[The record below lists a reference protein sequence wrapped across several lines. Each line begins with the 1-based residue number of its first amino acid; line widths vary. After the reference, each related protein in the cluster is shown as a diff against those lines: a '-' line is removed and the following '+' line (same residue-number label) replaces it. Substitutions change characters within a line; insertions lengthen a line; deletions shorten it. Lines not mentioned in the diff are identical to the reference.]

1 MGFTNFPNGLT
12 SFGMPVIP
20 GIGYVPWGHDQKFW
34 FVAPYRGTSNGASD
48 SHRGD
53 DPRRPLKTVAAAY
66 AKARE
71 NKNDVIFMFASG
83 DSATETTDDLDAT
96 LTWAKDLV
104 HLIGVGGA
112 GTMFGHRSRFNT
124 ESGATGV
131 TPMIDVTASSCH
143 FANFQ
148 LFSGGGATNL
158 IALQVS
164 GNHNSFHNLHI
175 AGMGHA
181 DNASAANAAS
191 LKLNGG
197 TENVFRNCVI
207 GVDTISQDGDSKGQI
222 WLDGG
227 ASRMWFYDCLI
238 QNYVSDTDAFHVTI
252 EDTTAI
258 DRWLGFTRCKF
269 LAKSTNAAVTQAS
282 VFSIPAGISQGAIIL
297 EDSKTMSDGGAID
310 WDTGDRNI
318 IWNNHPAPEA
328 AGVGGIMT
336 TQ

>member
-20 GIGYVPWGHDQKFW
+20 GVGYVPWGHDQKFF
-34 FVAPYRGTSNGASD
+34 FVAPYRTTANGASD
-48 SHRGD
+48 GHAGT
-53 DPRRPLKTVAAAY
+53 DPRRPLKTVSAAF
-66 AKARE
+66 AKARAD
-71 NKNDVIFMFASG
+71 KNDVIFMFASG
-83 DSATETTDDLDAT
+83 DSAAETTDDLAAT
-96 LTWAKDLV
+96 LTWNKDMV

-112 GTMFGHRSRFNT
+112 ATRFGHRSRFFT
-124 ESGATGV
+124 DSDATDV

-148 LFSGGGATNL
+148 LFSGVDATNL
-158 IALQVS
+158 VALQVS

-197 TENVFRNCVI
+197 TESVFRNCVI
-207 GVDTISQDGDSKGQI
+207 GVDTIEQDGDSKGQI

-252 EDTTAI
+252 EDAQGI
-258 DRWLGFTRCKF
+258 DRWLGFTRCLF
-269 LAKSTNAAVTQAS
+269 LAKSTNKAVTQGS
-282 VFSIPAGISQGAIIL
+282 VFSIPAISQGAIVL
-297 EDSKTMSDGGAID
+297 EMSAMFSDGGAMD
-310 WDTGDRNI
+310 WDSNNRGI
-318 IWNNHPAPEA
+318 IWNSHPEPKAS
-328 AGVGGIMT
+328 GTGGIMT
-336 TQ
+336 GQ